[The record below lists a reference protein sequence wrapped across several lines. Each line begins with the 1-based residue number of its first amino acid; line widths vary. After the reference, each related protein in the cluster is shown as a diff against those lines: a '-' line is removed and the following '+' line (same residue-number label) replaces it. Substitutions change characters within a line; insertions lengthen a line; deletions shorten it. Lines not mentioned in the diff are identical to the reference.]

1 MEFFRHRWERKDTIS
16 SQVKRERDQEKFYKN
31 KQLLENLVPI
41 QLSLLQ
47 KLEKLYNMY
56 WENNNLRCPKFNN
69 DVVAVKTKSL
79 LDKTDVYSVSKVFV
93 TTEYE
98 RTHLPF
104 LREFM
109 QQIDSFSNDLRIFDK
124 DKQQRLEKL
133 MKHDRFNANFEL
145 GSIIDEEINYL

>member
-1 MEFFRHRWERKDTIS
+1 MEYFRCIWERKNKIS
-16 SQVKRERDQEKFYKN
+16 AQARRESRQEKFYKN

-41 QLSLLQ
+41 QLPLLK

-56 WENNNLRCPKFNN
+56 WEKNNLRCPKFNN

-79 LDKTDVYSVSKVFV
+79 LDKTDVYSVSKVFIS
-93 TTEYE
+93 TEYE

-109 QQIDSFSNDLRIFDK
+109 QQVDTFSNDLEIFDK
-124 DKQQRLEKL
+124 DKKKKFEKL
-133 MKHDRFNANFEL
+133 MRRDIFSSNFDLE
-145 GSIIDEEINYL
+145 GITYEEINYL

>member
-1 MEFFRHRWERKDTIS
+1 MEFFRRIWERKDKIS
-16 SQVKRERDQEKFYKN
+16 SQVKREREQEKFYIN

-41 QLSLLQ
+41 QLPLLQ

-56 WENNNLRCPKFNN
+56 WERNNLRCPKFNN

-79 LDKTDVYSVSKVFV
+79 LDKTDVYSVSKVFIS
-93 TTEYE
+93 TEYE

-109 QQIDSFSNDLRIFDK
+109 QQVDCFSNDLRIFDK
-124 DKQQRLEKL
+124 DKQERLERL
-133 MKHDRFNANFEL
+133 MKHDKFNANFEL
-145 GSIIDEEINYL
+145 GSIIDEETNYL

>member
-1 MEFFRHRWERKDTIS
+1 MEFFRRNWERKDKIS
-16 SQVKRERDQEKFYKN
+16 SQVKREREQEKFYKN

-41 QLSLLQ
+41 QLALLQ

-69 DVVAVKTKSL
+69 DVVAIKTKSL

-109 QQIDSFSNDLRIFDK
+109 QQIDSFSNDLKIFDK
-124 DKQQRLEKL
+124 NKQERLEKL